1 MNKKFL
7 DLLKDKTK
15 DFGLSTK
22 AIEDL
27 AEQGG
32 EGITDETTDE
42 DLEKQA
48 DFMARIAKSMQGEV
62 TRKMQSKQPKP
73 NEGGKPQDKPADGA
87 DEPAWFKSYREAQD
101 AKIAA
106 LEAKN
111 KEYEAQESAKAF
123 KQKISETAK
132 AKGIP
137 TYLTD
142 RMTFAEDADI
152 EKELDKLK
160 QELVNEKLMPADAGG
175 DRTSDTA
182 ALEADAEE
190 WAKSLPDR

>member
-87 DEPAWFKSYREAQD
+87 DEVDVTNQILALASKDMKPDAGFMSVSTDATMNVFKHRRFQLQIEIPQGSPIYVTKNGGESECVLAR
-101 AKIAA
+101 AA
-106 LEAKN
+106 
-111 KEYEAQESAKAF
+111 
-123 KQKISETAK
+123 
-132 AKGIP
+132 
-137 TYLTD
+137 
-142 RMTFAEDADI
+142 
-152 EKELDKLK
+152 KLK
-160 QELVNEKLMPADAGG
+160 FKGVEYDSS
-175 DRTSDTA
+175 RTICIVKCV
-182 ALEADAEE
+182 LE
-190 WAKSLPDR
+190 